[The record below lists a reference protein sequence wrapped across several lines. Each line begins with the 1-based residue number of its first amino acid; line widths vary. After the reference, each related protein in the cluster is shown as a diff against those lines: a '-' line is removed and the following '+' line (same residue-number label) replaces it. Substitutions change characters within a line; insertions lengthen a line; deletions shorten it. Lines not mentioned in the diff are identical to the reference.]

1 MTGELKS
8 GQLTGKGGTANCRV
22 RLDADGAPYIIEVI
36 PPLPDGEYQLVV
48 NKLPF
53 SVRQI
58 NSEWLSADESE

>member
-22 RLDADGAPYIIEVI
+22 RLDADGAPYIMEVTS
-36 PPLPDGEYQLVV
+36 PLPDGEYQLVV

-53 SVRQI
+53 SVRHI
-58 NSEWLSADESE
+58 NGEWLSGDENE